1 MIDKKKFER
10 YEAVRASGVT
20 NMFDVRTV
28 CDLSGLEREEVMGI
42 MKSYSD
48 LVKQYPGVRK

>member
-1 MIDKKKFER
+1 MMDIKKFEK

-28 CDLSGLEREEVMGI
+28 CSLSGLERDEVMEI

-48 LVKQYPGVRK
+48 LVKAYPGVRK